1 MPLNDDDFMR
11 YSRHLLMSDIGESGQ
26 QKLSQARVLI
36 VGMGGLGCPVS
47 LYLAAAGVGSISICD
62 PDRVDKTNLQRQ
74 ILYETADCG
83 NLKVACAKDRLQ
95 ALNPS
100 VVIDIF
106 PCPVDHK
113 ILAGNY
119 DVVIDCT
126 DNLDARQLI
135 NQICYDE
142 RVPFVSAA
150 AIGWEGQLLIFDFA
164 HCRSLCFNC
173 IINYSS
179 AEPMMNCANSG
190 VVGPVLGVMGSMQ
203 AIAVMRTLLGFSLQ
217 HGEVQ
222 RYDGKRGQ
230 WFSLQGSQD
239 KECPV
244 CGLMESKE

>member
-100 VVIDIF
+100 VVIDTF
-106 PCPVDHK
+106 PCPVD
-113 ILAGNY
+113 
-119 DVVIDCT
+119 
-126 DNLDARQLI
+126 RQ
-135 NQICYDE
+135 
-142 RVPFVSAA
+142 
-150 AIGWEGQLLIFDFA
+150 DFG
-164 HCRSLCFNC
+164 R
-173 IINYSS
+173 
-179 AEPMMNCANSG
+179 
-190 VVGPVLGVMGSMQ
+190 
-203 AIAVMRTLLGFSLQ
+203 
-217 HGEVQ
+217 
-222 RYDGKRGQ
+222 
-230 WFSLQGSQD
+230 
-239 KECPV
+239 
-244 CGLMESKE
+244 

>member
-1 MPLNDDDFMR
+1 MR
-11 YSRHLLMSDIGESGQ
+11 YSRHLLMSDIGETGQ
-26 QKLSQARVLI
+26 QRLSQARVLV

-47 LYLAAAGVGSISICD
+47 LYLTAAGIGSISICD

-83 NLKVACAKDRLQ
+83 NLKVACAKDRLE
-95 ALNPS
+95 ALNPN
-100 VVIDIF
+100 VVIDTF
-106 PCPVDHK
+106 PCQVDDK

-142 RVPFVSAA
+142 GVPFVSAA

-173 IINYSS
+173 IINHSS

-239 KECPV
+239 KECSV